1 MNRSSL
7 TRLIQDWAL
16 CTFDCRLR
24 QALLTN
30 VIPPGD
36 VYWDKAQ
43 CCWDRAQCD
52 WHWRTLEGFLISL
65 WFELRDLRSL
75 DPQVDNISRQ
85 SRGTVQ
91 QWKGTAHLHASG
103 ALPKSFSMSKNV
115 TTPLVAITALGLGH
129 LLRPLASNRCPWALS
144 LHPFRPRWPSLSS
157 HYTSVDYPIIS
168 LYQYIPVGLT
178 QFDKARGFNR

>member
-1 MNRSSL
+1 MSY
-7 TRLIQDWAL
+7 
-16 CTFDCRLR
+16 
-24 QALLTN
+24 
-30 VIPPGD
+30 PPGMCTEP
-36 VYWDKAQ
+36 KPSA
-43 CCWDRAQCD
+43 AEAEPSEIG
-52 WHWRTLEGFLISL
+52 TEEPFGGFLISL

-91 QWKGTAHLHASG
+91 QWKGTAHLHATG

-115 TTPLVAITALGLGH
+115 TTPLVAITALRLGH
-129 LLRPLASNRCPWALS
+129 LLRPLASKRCQSLLS

-157 HYTSVDYPIIS
+157 HYTSVDYPRIS

-178 QFDKARGFNR
+178 QFEKARGFNRQAGAGVSCFQQVASMFYFCEHEP